1 MPQIELIATAA
12 FGVEAVVARE
22 LTALGLTD
30 HTVENGRVIIR
41 CGMDAIAQTN
51 LWLRSADRVLLKM
64 GSFKAVTFD
73 ELFEQ
78 TKALPWADW
87 LPQDAT
93 FPVTGKSIKSQLHS
107 VPDCQAIVK
116 KAVVESLRQRYKCDW
131 FEETG
136 PLYRIE
142 VALLKDEVTLT
153 LDTSGSGLHRRGY
166 RPLVGAAP
174 LRETLAAAMIML
186 SYWNKDRVLLDPL
199 CGTGTIPIE
208 AAMIGAN
215 IAPGLKRQF
224 AAETWPVIPQ
234 RVWQNARSH
243 AQESII
249 DPKELRILGSDI
261 DGEALGLARHHAE
274 LAGVSEAI
282 RFQKLPVVE
291 VRSRFKYGCVICNPP
306 YGERIGDKQS
316 AEAVYMDMR
325 DAFARLDS
333 WSFYILTSHPN
344 FERFFDQKATRKR
357 KLYNGRIEVTYYQF
371 VGPKPPAT
379 SPISTPET
387 L

>member
-12 FGVEAVVARE
+12 FGIEAVVARE

-30 HTVENGRVIIR
+30 HTVENGRVIVR
-41 CGMDAIAQTN
+41 CDLDAIPQAN
-51 LWLRSADRVLLKM
+51 LWLRSADRVLLKI

-73 ELFEQ
+73 ELFEK

-87 LPQDAT
+87 LPRDAN
-93 FPVTGKSIKSQLHS
+93 FPVTGKSVKSQLHS

-116 KAVVESLRQRYKCDW
+116 KAVVESLRRQYKCAW

-153 LDTSGSGLHRRGY
+153 IDTSGSGLHRRGY

-186 SYWNKDRVLLDPL
+186 SYWNKDRALLDPL

-215 IAPGLKRQF
+215 MAPGLRRRF
-224 AAETWPVIPQ
+224 AAETWPILPQ
-234 RVWQNARSH
+234 QLWQNARAQ
-243 AQESII
+243 AQESIG
-249 DPKELRILGSDI
+249 DLKDLRIFGSDI

-274 LAGVSEAI
+274 LAGVSEAV
-282 RFQKLPVVE
+282 RFQKLPVAE

-306 YGERIGDKQS
+306 YGERIGDRKS
-316 AEAVYMDMR
+316 AGAIYQDMK

-344 FERFFDQKATRKR
+344 FERVFDQKATRRR

-371 VGPKPPAT
+371 IGPKPPAT
-379 SPISTPET
+379 VPHLAP
-387 L
+387 